1 MTRNAAR
8 ILFDQIVEAIE
19 TNRSR
24 KTQREAFEDILIDEG
39 IIDEISFDGSNGGNY
54 FVLDDDGLV
63 VAIYARKRDAEVY
76 IQMFGIASWKVKEV
90 V

>member
-19 TNRSR
+19 TNRGR
-24 KTQREAFEDILIDEG
+24 KAQREAFEDILIDEG
-39 IIDEISFDGSNGGNY
+39 IIDEISFDGTVGGNY

-63 VAIYARKRDAEVY
+63 VATYARKRDAETY
-76 IQMFGIASWKVKEV
+76 IQMFGTTSWKVKEV